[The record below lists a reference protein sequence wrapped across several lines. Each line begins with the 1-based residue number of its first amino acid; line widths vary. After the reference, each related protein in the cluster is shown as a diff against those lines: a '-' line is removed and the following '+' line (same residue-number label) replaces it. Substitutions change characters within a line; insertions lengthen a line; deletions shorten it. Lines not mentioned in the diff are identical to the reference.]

1 MNVVLNLRAELEKF
15 QKRHVNYLDSL
26 SNFMQSLDLE
36 GAQTA
41 INSLDTDIDFFSDQR
56 FDLGVISNRLKF
68 AHSNVYSST

>member
-1 MNVVLNLRAELEKF
+1 MTFGIDPTTDSLPLS
-15 QKRHVNYLDSL
+15 DISL
-26 SNFMQSLDLE
+26 SNLE

-41 INSLDTDIDFFSDQR
+41 INSLDTGIDFLSDQR

>member
-1 MNVVLNLRAELEKF
+1 MTFGIDPTTDSLPLS
-15 QKRHVNYLDSL
+15 DTSL
-26 SNFMQSLDLE
+26 SNLE
-36 GAQTA
+36 GAKTA